1 MTKMGDYTEPCASF
15 PNTTGENLTMMA
27 ISTEN
32 RCLVTSSEEGTI
44 KVWDFEEATE
54 LVSF

>member
-32 RCLVTSSEEGTI
+32 RCLVTSSDEGTI